1 MTEQFDIQ
9 AALRDAVMTEK
20 EAMDFYIFA
29 ADKSTDEKAIEVFEL
44 LAREERQHALMFY
57 NACRGPGL
65 PSFEEMM
72 AAPPNTDSGWWK
84 VLQQVMLG
92 VFDERKA
99 LELSIEQEEQLEK
112 ELRAMAE
119 RIDEPSV
126 RAIYIANA
134 NSTHHHCELI
144 EEQYRDYLGMS

>member
-1 MTEQFDIQ
+1 MTEKLDIQ
-9 AALRDAVMTEK
+9 AALRDAVNTEK
-20 EAMDFYIFA
+20 EAMDFYRFA
-29 ADKSTDEKAIEVFEL
+29 AEKSTDEKAREVFEL

-57 NACRGPGL
+57 NACKGPNL

-72 AAPPNTDSGWWK
+72 VAPPNTESSWWK
-84 VLQQVMLG
+84 VLQQILLG

-99 LELSIEQEEQLEK
+99 LELSIEQEEILEK
-112 ELRAMAE
+112 NLREMAE

-126 RAIYIANA
+126 RAIYLANA

-144 EEQYRDYLGMS
+144 EEQYRDYLGMA